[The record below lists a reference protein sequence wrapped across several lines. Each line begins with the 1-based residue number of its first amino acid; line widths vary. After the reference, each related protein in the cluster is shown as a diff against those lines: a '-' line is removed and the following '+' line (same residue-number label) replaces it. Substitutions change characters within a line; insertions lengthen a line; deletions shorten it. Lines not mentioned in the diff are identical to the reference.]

1 MAVSI
6 RNRIE
11 GTVTSILRGN
21 VLTEV
26 DAETLAG
33 LVASVITTR
42 AVDEMRLKVGDKVLL
57 LVDATSVTIEKS

>member
-11 GTVTSILRGN
+11 GTVTGIIRGN
-21 VLTEV
+21 VLSEV

-42 AVDEMRLKVGDKVLL
+42 AVDEMSLKVGDKVLL
-57 LVDATSVTIEKS
+57 LVEATDVNLDKP

>member
-11 GTVTSILRGN
+11 GTVTGIIRGN

-33 LVASVITTR
+33 FVASVITTR
-42 AVDEMRLKVGDKVLL
+42 AVDELSLKVGDRVHL
-57 LVDATSVTIEKS
+57 LVEATSVTLEKP